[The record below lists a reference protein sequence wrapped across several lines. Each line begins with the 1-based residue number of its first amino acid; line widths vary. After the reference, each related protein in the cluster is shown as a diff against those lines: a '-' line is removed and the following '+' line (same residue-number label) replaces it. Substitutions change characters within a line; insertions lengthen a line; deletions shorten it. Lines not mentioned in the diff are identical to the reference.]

1 VAPFS
6 LLVPLFGISSAWLVL
21 GETLTPT
28 HLAAAGLILG
38 GLAVHVFGG
47 RVAMNELFSRAK

>member
-1 VAPFS
+1 
-6 LLVPLFGISSAWLVL
+6 VPVFGISSAWLVL

-28 HLAAAGLILG
+28 HLTAAGLILG

-47 RVAMNELFSRAK
+47 RMAMNARFQRAK